1 MHDIPMFTTENGI
14 GSLVLSQIPYQK
26 KAYIRIQSTLEPDAF
41 LKECYGFCRA
51 AGAEEI
57 YATGISFSREP
68 DSVIIKMQAP
78 ATGIGDTD
86 ALLMPVTDSTLDD
99 WVRIY
104 NEKVIYVPNGAYM
117 TSQMAKEMLRTG
129 GGYWIHREGSPL
141 GIGKISGSN
150 IDWIASVA
158 PGAGADILKSLCHGI
173 FEDTVTLE
181 VSSANK
187 KAIKLYESLG
197 FVPVS
202 QMDSWYRIN
211 Y

>member
-1 MHDIPMFTTENGI
+1 MRDIPMFTTENGI
-14 GSLVLSQIPYQK
+14 ASLIFSQIPYQK
-26 KAYIRIQSTLEPDAF
+26 KAYIRIHSTLEPDAF

-57 YATGISFSREP
+57 YATGVSFSREP
-68 DSVIIKMQAP
+68 DSIVIKMQAP
-78 ATGIGDTD
+78 SSGIGDTD
-86 ALLMPVTDSTLDD
+86 ALLMPVTESTLND
-99 WVRIY
+99 WVDIY
-104 NEKVIYVPNGAYM
+104 NKKVVSLPNGAYM
-117 TSQMAKEMLRTG
+117 TARMAQELLGSG

-150 IDWIASVA
+150 IDWIASVV
-158 PGAGADILKSLCHGI
+158 PGAGADIIKALCHGI

-187 KAIKLYESLG
+187 KALKLYESLG

-202 QMDSWYRIN
+202 QVDVWYRIN

>member
-1 MHDIPMFTTENGI
+1 MRDIPMFTTENGI
-14 GSLVLSQIPYQK
+14 ASLILSQIPYQK
-26 KAYIRIQSTLEPDAF
+26 KAYIRIQSTLQPDAF
-41 LKECYGFCRA
+41 LEECYGFCRA

-57 YATGISFSREP
+57 YATGVSFSRKP

-78 ATGIGDTD
+78 TSGIGDTD
-86 ALLMPVTDSTLDD
+86 ALLMLLTDITLDE

-104 NEKVIYVPNGAYM
+104 NEKVVSLPNAAYM
-117 TSQMAKEMLRTG
+117 TGQMAQELLQNG

-150 IDWIASVA
+150 IDWIGSIV
-158 PGAGADILKSLCHGI
+158 PGAGADILKALCHGI

-181 VSSANK
+181 VSSANQ
-187 KAIKLYESLG
+187 KALKLYESLG

-202 QMDSWYRIN
+202 QVDSWYRIK